1 MNSFQEWFEQQD
13 FYPKMRYI
21 HGDVLFISENNQYR
35 ILPVQMIYQ
44 TWQQCQLAVE
54 AKDKEIKTL
63 EFFKKGDSNTVS
75 HATGVIDEIRSQIA
89 HLTEMNQRYK
99 GKLQEQQD
107 QIANLKDVMQ
117 SAMNQS
123 DEWSSAYKIL
133 SAELAEDDL

>member
-1 MNSFQEWFEQQD
+1 MGDFEQWFEQQD

-21 HGDVLFISENNQYR
+21 HGDALFINEKNQYR
-35 ILPVQMIYQ
+35 VLPVQMIYQ
-44 TWQQCQLAVE
+44 TWQQWQTQLAVYKE
-54 AKDKEIKTL
+54 DMQKDAEQ
-63 EFFKKGDSNTVS
+63 V
-75 HATGVIDEIRSQIA
+75 A
-89 HLTEMNQRYK
+89 HLTKMNQRYK

-133 SAELAEDDL
+133 SAELAEGDL